1 MYNSITI
8 VSEEII
14 QDRIKAFRLEGSTFS
29 DDKLHEIFKKQ
40 IKLGTIIYPPHI
52 STSGDGKW

>member
-14 QDRIKAFRLEGSTFS
+14 QDRIKTFRLEGSA
-29 DDKLHEIFKKQ
+29 KLHEIFKKQ